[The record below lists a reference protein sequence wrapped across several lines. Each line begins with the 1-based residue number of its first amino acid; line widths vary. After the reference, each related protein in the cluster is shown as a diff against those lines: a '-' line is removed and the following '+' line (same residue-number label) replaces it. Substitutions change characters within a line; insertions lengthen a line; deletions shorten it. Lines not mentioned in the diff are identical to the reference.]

1 MYNNLSA
8 IFYILGASGYITYLS
23 KYMEVQFQE
32 SAIYTVITGKL
43 TIHIYILIYFIILF
57 LPFIHKLDDIN
68 IYVHMYTHIHIYFFL
83 ILPPFI

>member
-1 MYNNLSA
+1 MYNNLSG

-43 TIHIYILIYFIILF
+43 TI
-57 LPFIHKLDDIN
+57 
-68 IYVHMYTHIHIYFFL
+68 
-83 ILPPFI
+83 